1 MEVLLGRESN
11 WRSAPFASGEAVMP
25 QGGVTTGWW
34 YEPAMNSK
42 DGQLGVAAGASRVSA
57 DQLGFQRREEA
68 LGYRIV
74 PRCAGSANALGNLM
88 RHEKLAVCPTR
99 TLTAG
104 LSVTDQSRCRL
115 ACHQHYLERA

>member
-42 DGQLGVAAGASRVSA
+42 MANSVW
-57 DQLGFQRREEA
+57 RR
-68 LGYRIV
+68 LRHVYRQI
-74 PRCAGSANALGNLM
+74 S
-88 RHEKLAVCPTR
+88 
-99 TLTAG
+99 
-104 LSVTDQSRCRL
+104 
-115 ACHQHYLERA
+115 